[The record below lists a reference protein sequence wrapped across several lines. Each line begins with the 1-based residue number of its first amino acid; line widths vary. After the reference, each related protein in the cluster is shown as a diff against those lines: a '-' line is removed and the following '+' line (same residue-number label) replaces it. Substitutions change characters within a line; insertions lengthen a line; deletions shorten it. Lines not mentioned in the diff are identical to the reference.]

1 MVLTFNCFS
10 RYTLLRDF
18 DGIKSCAVVFWKS
31 CDVITHGQHVLVSFY
46 VLRGIYSWTVLPE
59 DGVSGLRNALE

>member
-10 RYTLLRDF
+10 GYTLLRDF

-31 CDVITHGQHVLVSFY
+31 YDVITNGQHVLVSFD
-46 VLRGIYSWTVLPE
+46 VFRGIYSWTGLPE
-59 DGVSGLRNALE
+59 GGVSGNRNAFE